1 MRGTAF
7 AILAMFDSLVG
18 CGVFVFSDPRSACL
32 VGSRTSVLWLDIGF
46 RLDIRIWFCGCILGF
61 GSLVASGV

>member
-1 MRGTAF
+1 MHSQFLRCL
-7 AILAMFDSLVG
+7 ILWL
-18 CGVFVFSDPRSACL
+18 GVEFFVFSDPRSACL

-61 GSLVASGV
+61 GSLVVFGV